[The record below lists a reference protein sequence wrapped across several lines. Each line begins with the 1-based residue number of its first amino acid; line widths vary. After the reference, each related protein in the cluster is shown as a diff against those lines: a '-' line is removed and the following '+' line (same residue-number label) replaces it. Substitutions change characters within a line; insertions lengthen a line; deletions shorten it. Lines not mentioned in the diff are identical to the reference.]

1 MSNQSIVIQTILAAL
16 AAANKDINDDESGQH
31 VVISAETTKLL
42 KEAHILASTNA
53 LTVQEVEDEKSVAP
67 AEHRQ
72 LNRVNLKSF
81 IEEQKG
87 KLVSVTF
94 VKLNGDVRQLTG
106 RLGVTAPLKGGE
118 NTSEA
123 AERPYLT
130 MFDNEIKDYR
140 NVNLSTVSQ
149 LRAAGQTF
157 NIID

>member
-1 MSNQSIVIQTILAAL
+1 MSNQSVVIEKILAAL
-16 AAANKDINDDESGQH
+16 TAANNDLNVGKHGIAACVTPATED
-31 VVISAETTKLL
+31 LL
-42 KEAHILASTNA
+42 REAYILATTNA
-53 LTVQEVEDEKSVAP
+53 LTVQEVKDEKSVAS

-87 KLVSVTF
+87 KLVGVTF
-94 VKLNGDVRQLTG
+94 TKLNGEVRQLTG
-106 RLGVTAPLKGGE
+106 RLGVMALLKGGE
-118 NTSEA
+118 NKSEA

-130 MFDNEIKDYR
+130 MFDNEIQDYR

>member
-1 MSNQSIVIQTILAAL
+1 MSNQSTVIQTILAAL
-16 AAANKDINDDESGQH
+16 AAANAELSQGAIVSIETAALIKDAY
-31 VVISAETTKLL
+31 V
-42 KEAHILASTNA
+42 LASTNA
-53 LTVQEVEDEKSVAP
+53 LTVQEVEDEKSAVP
-67 AEHRQ
+67 ASCRQ

-87 KLVSVTF
+87 KLVGVTF
-94 VKLNGDVRQLTG
+94 TKLNGDVRQLTG

-130 MFDNEIKDYR
+130 MFDNEIQDYR

-149 LRAAGQTF
+149 LRAAGQIF